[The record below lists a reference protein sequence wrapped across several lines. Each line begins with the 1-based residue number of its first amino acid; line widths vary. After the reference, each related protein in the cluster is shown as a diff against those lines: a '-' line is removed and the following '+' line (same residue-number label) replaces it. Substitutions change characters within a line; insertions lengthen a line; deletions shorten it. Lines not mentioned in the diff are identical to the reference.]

1 MTIIAKAIC
10 VFKKQG
16 VIKSRPVL
24 PGFNITMGITV
35 TFVSL
40 FIIMPFLAVF
50 WQLKGMSWADFFDT
64 VFDER
69 AISTYKITFL
79 SALLATVL
87 NTVFG
92 LLLAWVLTQYDFW
105 GKRILNAMID
115 LPFALPTSVAGVAL
129 VALYDRNGAIGSI
142 LGDMDIEIA
151 YTWVGIM
158 MAMMF
163 TSLPFG
169 VRTVQPVLETLD
181 KATIE
186 SSKSL
191 GANDLQVFF
200 KIILPRL
207 TPALLTGSSLS
218 LARSLGEFGAVIFIA
233 GNIPFETE
241 ITSLLMM
248 IKLEEFDYAG
258 ASAIAVVVLT
268 ASILILSV
276 AGFLQSYTTRHLRK
290 S

>member
-1 MTIIAKAIC
+1 M
-10 VFKKQG
+10 
-16 VIKSRPVL
+16 
-24 PGFNITMGITV
+24 
-35 TFVSL
+35 
-40 FIIMPFLAVF
+40 
-50 WQLKGMSWADFFDT
+50 
-64 VFDER
+64 
-69 AISTYKITFL
+69 
-79 SALLATVL
+79 
-87 NTVFG
+87 
-92 LLLAWVLTQYDFW
+92 LLAWVITQYDFW
-105 GKRILNAMID
+105 GKRILDAMID

-129 VALYDRNGAIGSI
+129 VALYDRTGQIGSVFHFF
-142 LGDMDIEIA
+142 GIEIA

-181 KATIE
+181 RNTIDA
-186 SSKSL
+186 SKSL
-191 GANDLQVFF
+191 GANDTQVFF

-207 TPALLTGSSLS
+207 TPALLTGSSLA

-258 ASAIAVVVLT
+258 ASAIAVVVLSV
-268 ASILILSV
+268 SIVILGI
-276 AGFLQSYTTRHLRK
+276 AGYLQAYTTKHLRK